1 MRQNKVIG
9 EIFLERGLVS
19 HEQLSAIAN
28 KNSDRLFGQKA
39 VELGLVSEEDL
50 LSILSEI
57 YRIES
62 ISLEFLYI
70 KKETLKLLKTE
81 TAVECCAIAFF
92 EDQHSVKIAIADP
105 GNIVAIDKIRSELT
119 LRPQIKNQYPPK
131 NREVKFFIAKESEIL
146 RFLEIMKNDSELI
159 ESNPMML
166 LNKILFKAS
175 DQKAS
180 DIHFEPMENL
190 VRVRF
195 RIDGILKSFQIIEKE
210 SWTRI
215 QSRLK
220 LIANL
225 DITEN
230 RRPQS
235 GHTRIH
241 LGGKII
247 DLRISTHPGIFGENF
262 VVRIFDLSSGIKSLA
277 ELNFDYDDFFWLKKA
292 ISHPNGIL
300 LIIGPTGAGKT
311 TTLYSLLQSLNS
323 SDLNIMTLEDPV
335 EYQIEG
341 IRQLDIQEEGI
352 VTFSD
357 GIKSILRQ
365 DPDIILIGEI
375 RDESTAAMA
384 IRASLTGRLVL
395 ATLHAATPLE
405 GIRRMQD
412 FKLNLSDFIPS
423 LIGIF
428 SQRLIRYKKENNY
441 EGRFPISEYVFFS
454 EQIKNQ
460 ILAGDLNFELDK
472 TFKTSAENAVRKN
485 LTDIKEI
492 KRVLGHETFG
502 DDYPKDKVESEHQE
516 IKRVSRH
523 ENF

>member
-1 MRQNKVIG
+1 MRKNKVIG
-9 EIFLERGLVS
+9 EIFLERDLVS
-19 HEQLSAIAN
+19 QEQISAIAN
-28 KNSDRLFGQKA
+28 KKSNRLFGQKA
-39 VELGLVSEEDL
+39 VELGLISEEDL
-50 LSILSEI
+50 VDILSEI
-57 YRIES
+57 YRIEI

-81 TAVECCAIAFF
+81 TAVECCAVAFF
-92 EDQHSVKIAIADP
+92 EDQHSVKIAISDP
-105 GNIVAIDKIRSELT
+105 GNIIAIDKIRS
-119 LRPQIKNQYPPK
+119 QIK

-146 RFLEIMKNDSELI
+146 RFLEIMKSDNELI

-175 DQKAS
+175 EQKAS

-210 SWTRI
+210 SWNRI

-241 LGGKII
+241 LAGKTI

-262 VVRIFDLSSGIKSLA
+262 VIRIFDLSSGIKSLA
-277 ELNFDYDDFFWLKKA
+277 ELNFDYDDFCWLKKA
-292 ISHPNGIL
+292 ISYPNGIF

-323 SDLNIMTLEDPV
+323 SNLNIMTLEDPV

-352 VTFSD
+352 VTFAD
-357 GIKSILRQ
+357 GIRSILRQ

-375 RDESTAAMA
+375 RDEATAAMA
-384 IRASLTGRLVL
+384 VRASLTGRLVI

-405 GIRRMQD
+405 GIRRLQD
-412 FKLNLSDFIPS
+412 FKLKLSDFIPS

-428 SQRLIRYKKENNY
+428 SQRLIRYKKGNSY
-441 EGRFPISEYVFFS
+441 KGRFPISEYVFFS
-454 EQIKNQ
+454 EPLKNK

-472 TFKTSAENAVRKN
+472 TFKTSAQNAIDKN
-485 LTDIKEI
+485 LTDIQEI
-492 KRVLGHETFG
+492 KRVLGHE
-502 DDYPKDKVESEHQE
+502 
-516 IKRVSRH
+516 
-523 ENF
+523 NF

>member
-1 MRQNKVIG
+1 MTKNKIIG
-9 EIFLERGLVS
+9 EIFLERGLIS
-19 HEQLSAIAN
+19 SEQISAIAN
-28 KNSDRLFGQKA
+28 TNSNRLFGQTA
-39 VELGLVSEEDL
+39 ADLGLISEDDL
-50 LSILSEI
+50 LNILSEI
-57 YRIES
+57 YRIEA

-70 KKETLKLLKTE
+70 KEETLKLLKPE
-81 TAVECCAIAFF
+81 IASECNAITFF
-92 EDQHSVKIAIADP
+92 EDKNLVKVAISDP
-105 GNIVAIDKIRSELT
+105 GNILAIDKIRS
-119 LRPQIKNQYPPK
+119 QIKD
-131 NREVKFFIAKESEIL
+131 REVKFYIAKENEIL
-146 RFLEIMKNDSELI
+146 RFIEIMKNDKELI
-159 ESNPMML
+159 ESNPLML
-166 LNKILFKAS
+166 LNKIFFNAS
-175 DQKAS
+175 EQKAS

-195 RIDGILKSFQIIEKE
+195 RIDGILKSFQMIEKE

-220 LIANL
+220 LLANL

-241 LGGKII
+241 IAGKII

-262 VVRIFDLSSGIKSLA
+262 VIRMFNLSSGIKSLA
-277 ELNFDYDDFFWLKKA
+277 ELNFEYEDFCWLKRA
-292 ISHPNGIL
+292 ISYPHGIF

-323 SDLNIMTLEDPV
+323 SNLNIMTLEDPV

-384 IRASLTGRLVL
+384 VRASLTGRLVI
-395 ATLHAATPLE
+395 ATLHAATPIE
-405 GIRRMQD
+405 GIRRLQD
-412 FKLNLSDFIPS
+412 FKINLTDFIPS

-428 SQRLIRYKKENNY
+428 SQRLVRYKKGNDY
-441 EGRFPISEYVFFS
+441 QGRFPISEYVFFS
-454 EQIKNQ
+454 DQLKNK
-460 ILAGDLNFELDK
+460 ILEGDLNFEPDK
-472 TFKTSAENAVRKN
+472 TFKISAQNAIEKN

-492 KRVLGHETFG
+492 RRVLGHESF
-502 DDYPKDKVESEHQE
+502 
-516 IKRVSRH
+516 
-523 ENF
+523 

>member
-1 MRQNKVIG
+1 MRKNKVIG

-19 HEQLSAIAN
+19 QEQISAIAN
-28 KNSDRLFGQKA
+28 KKSNRLFGQKA

-50 LSILSEI
+50 VNILSEI
-57 YRIES
+57 YRIETV
-62 ISLEFLYI
+62 SLEFLYI
-70 KKETLKLLKTE
+70 REETLKLLKTE
-81 TAVECCAIAFF
+81 TAVQCCAIAFF
-92 EDQHSVKIAIADP
+92 EDENAIKVAIADP
-105 GNIVAIDKIRSELT
+105 GDIVAIDKIRSEIKFKSQT
-119 LRPQIKNQYPPK
+119 NGTKPNESQIKNQSPK
-131 NREVKFFIAKESEIL
+131 KEREVKFFIAKESEIL
-146 RFLEIMKNDSELI
+146 RFIEIMKSDSELM
-159 ESNPMML
+159 EFNPLIL
-166 LNKILFKAS
+166 LNKIIFKAS
-175 DQKAS
+175 ERKAS

-210 SWTRI
+210 SWNRI

-241 LGGKII
+241 LAGKII

-262 VVRIFDLSSGIKSLA
+262 VIRIFDLSSGIKSLA
-277 ELNFDYDDFFWLKKA
+277 ELNFDYDDFCWLKKA

-352 VTFSD
+352 VTFAD

-384 IRASLTGRLVL
+384 VRASLTGRLVI

-405 GIRRMQD
+405 GIRRLQD

-428 SQRLIRYKKENNY
+428 SQRLVRYKKGSGYRE
-441 EGRFPISEYVFFS
+441 RFPISEYVFFS
-454 EQIKNQ
+454 EQLKNK
-460 ILAGDLNFELDK
+460 ILSGDLNFELDK
-472 TFKTSAENAVRKN
+472 TFETSAKNAVSKN
-485 LTDIKEI
+485 LTDIQEI
-492 KRVLGHETFG
+492 KRVLGHEKF
-502 DDYPKDKVESEHQE
+502 
-516 IKRVSRH
+516 
-523 ENF
+523 

>member
-1 MRQNKVIG
+1 MDFFTVFWTDCEMRKNKVIG

-19 HEQLSAIAN
+19 QEQISAIAN
-28 KNSDRLFGQKA
+28 KKSNHLFGQKA
-39 VELGLVSEEDL
+39 VKLGLISEEDL
-50 LSILSEI
+50 IGILSEI
-57 YRIES
+57 YRIE
-62 ISLEFLYI
+62 IINLEFLYI
-70 KKETLKLLKTE
+70 KEETLKLLKTE
-81 TAVECCAIAFF
+81 IAVECCAVAFF
-92 EDQHSVKIAIADP
+92 EDQYSVKIAISDP
-105 GNIVAIDKIRSELT
+105 GNIIAIDKIRS
-119 LRPQIKNQYPPK
+119 QIKDHY
-131 NREVKFFIAKESEIL
+131 VKFFIARESEIL
-146 RFLEIMKNDSELI
+146 RFLEIMKSDNELI

-175 DQKAS
+175 EQKAS

-210 SWTRI
+210 AWIRI

-241 LGGKII
+241 LAGKTI

-262 VVRIFDLSSGIKSLA
+262 VIRIFDLSSGIKSLA
-277 ELNFDYDDFFWLKKA
+277 ELNFDYDDFCWLKKA
-292 ISHPNGIL
+292 ISYPNGIL

-323 SDLNIMTLEDPV
+323 SNLNIMTLEDPV

-352 VTFSD
+352 VTFAD

-375 RDESTAAMA
+375 RDEATAAMA
-384 IRASLTGRLVL
+384 IRASLTGRLVI

-405 GIRRMQD
+405 GIRRLQD
-412 FKLNLSDFIPS
+412 FRLNLSDFIPS

-428 SQRLIRYKKENNY
+428 SQRLIRYKKGDSY

-454 EQIKNQ
+454 EQLKNR
-460 ILAGDLNFELDK
+460 ILAGDLGFELDK
-472 TFKTSAENAVRKN
+472 TFKTSAQNAIDKN
-485 LTDIKEI
+485 LTDIQEI
-492 KRVLGHETFG
+492 KRVLGHE
-502 DDYPKDKVESEHQE
+502 
-516 IKRVSRH
+516 
-523 ENF
+523 NF

>member
-1 MRQNKVIG
+1 MRKNKVIG

-19 HEQLSAIAN
+19 QEQISAITN
-28 KNSDRLFGQKA
+28 KKSNRLFGQRA
-39 VELGLVSEEDL
+39 VESGLISEEDL
-50 LSILSEI
+50 IDILSEI
-57 YRIES
+57 YRIEI

-70 KKETLKLLKTE
+70 KEETLKLLKTE

-92 EDQHSVKIAIADP
+92 EDQHTVKIAISDP
-105 GNIVAIDKIRSELT
+105 GNIIAIDKIRS
-119 LRPQIKNQYPPK
+119 QIKDRY
-131 NREVKFFIAKESEIL
+131 VKFFIAKESEIL
-146 RFLEIMKNDSELI
+146 RFLEIMKSDNELI
-159 ESNPMML
+159 ESNPMIL

-175 DQKAS
+175 EQKAS
-180 DIHFEPMENL
+180 DIHFEPMENI

-210 SWTRI
+210 AWTRI

-241 LGGKII
+241 LAGKTI

-262 VVRIFDLSSGIKSLA
+262 VIRIFDLSSGIKSLA
-277 ELNFDYDDFFWLKKA
+277 ELNFDYDDFCWLKKA
-292 ISHPNGIL
+292 ISYPNGIL

-323 SDLNIMTLEDPV
+323 SNLNIMTLEDPV

-352 VTFSD
+352 VTFAD

-375 RDESTAAMA
+375 RDEATAAMA
-384 IRASLTGRLVL
+384 IRASLTGRLVI

-405 GIRRMQD
+405 GIRRLQD
-412 FKLNLSDFIPS
+412 FRLNLSDFIPS

-428 SQRLIRYKKENNY
+428 SQRLIRYKKGNGY
-441 EGRFPISEYVFFS
+441 KGRYPISEYVFFS
-454 EQIKNQ
+454 EQLKNK
-460 ILAGDLNFELDK
+460 ILAGDFRFELDK
-472 TFKTSAENAVRKN
+472 TFKTSAQNAIDKN
-485 LTDIKEI
+485 LTDIQEI
-492 KRVLGHETFG
+492 KRVLGHE
-502 DDYPKDKVESEHQE
+502 
-516 IKRVSRH
+516 
-523 ENF
+523 NF

>member
-1 MRQNKVIG
+1 MTKNKIIG
-9 EIFLERGLVS
+9 EIFLERGLIS
-19 HEQLSAIAN
+19 FEQISAIAN
-28 KNSDRLFGQKA
+28 TNSNRLFGQTA
-39 VELGLVSEEDL
+39 ADLGLISEDDL
-50 LSILSEI
+50 LNILSEI
-57 YRIES
+57 YRIEA

-70 KKETLKLLKTE
+70 KEETLKLLKPE
-81 TAVECCAIAFF
+81 IASECNAITFF
-92 EDQHSVKIAIADP
+92 EDKNLVKVAISDP
-105 GNIVAIDKIRSELT
+105 GNILAIDKIRS
-119 LRPQIKNQYPPK
+119 QIKD
-131 NREVKFFIAKESEIL
+131 REVKFYIAKEREIL
-146 RFLEIMKNDSELI
+146 RFIEIMKNDKELI
-159 ESNPMML
+159 ESNPLML
-166 LNKILFKAS
+166 LNKIFFNAS
-175 DQKAS
+175 EQKAS

-195 RIDGILKSFQIIEKE
+195 RIDGILKSFQMIEKE

-220 LIANL
+220 LLANL

-241 LGGKII
+241 IAGKII

-262 VVRIFDLSSGIKSLA
+262 VIRMFNLSSGIKSLA
-277 ELNFDYDDFFWLKKA
+277 ELNFEYEDFCWLKRA
-292 ISHPNGIL
+292 ISYPHGIF

-323 SDLNIMTLEDPV
+323 SNLNIMTLEDPV

-384 IRASLTGRLVL
+384 VRASLTGRLVI
-395 ATLHAATPLE
+395 ATLHAATPIE
-405 GIRRMQD
+405 GIRRLQD
-412 FKLNLSDFIPS
+412 FKINLTDFIPS

-428 SQRLIRYKKENNY
+428 SQRLVRYKKGNDY
-441 EGRFPISEYVFFS
+441 QGRFPISEYVFFS
-454 EQIKNQ
+454 DQLKNK
-460 ILAGDLNFELDK
+460 ILEGDLNFEPDK
-472 TFKTSAENAVRKN
+472 TFKISAQNAIEKN

-492 KRVLGHETFG
+492 RRVLGHESF
-502 DDYPKDKVESEHQE
+502 
-516 IKRVSRH
+516 
-523 ENF
+523 